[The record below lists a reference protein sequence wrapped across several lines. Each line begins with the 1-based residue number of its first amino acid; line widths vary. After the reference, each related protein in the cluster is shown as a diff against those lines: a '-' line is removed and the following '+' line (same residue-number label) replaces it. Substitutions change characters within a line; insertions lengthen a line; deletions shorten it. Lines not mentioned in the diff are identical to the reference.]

1 MHRTAVFTLA
11 LCAALP
17 AAARPDYA
25 EAIAADYQRSL
36 GALWDH
42 FHRNPELSYRETK
55 TAARMAQELRAIPGM
70 TVTEGVGGT
79 GVVAVLRNGD
89 GPTVLVRADMDG
101 LPLEERSG
109 VANPSKVRQVG
120 IDGVEAPV
128 MHACGHDVHIT
139 AQVATA
145 RQLAALKDRWRGTV
159 VFIVQPAE
167 ERFGGASAMLADGLY
182 SRFPK
187 PDYALAMHVS
197 SGLATGTIA
206 ASETVQYSSADNID
220 ITVFGVGT
228 HGAAPQFGRD
238 PVYIASQIVVA
249 LQSLISREKGP
260 LEPGVITVGA
270 FHAGSKHNIISERA
284 DLQLTVRAN
293 NPETRDQLIAGVER
307 VARNTALALGV
318 ADDKLPTVKVVE
330 STPATQNDRALT
342 QRLNSAIAAA
352 LGPEAVQ
359 PFEQKTMGAEDFA
372 HFVKPAEGV
381 KGYYFAV
388 GGTPQAVIDAAA
400 AGGPPLP
407 PHHSPLFRI
416 DPEPAVRTGAE
427 AMVTAVLELLKP
439 S

>member
-1 MHRTAVFTLA
+1 M
-11 LCAALP
+11 
-17 AAARPDYA
+17 
-25 EAIAADYQRSL
+25 
-36 GALWDH
+36 
-42 FHRNPELSYRETK
+42 K
-55 TAARMAQELRAIPGM
+55 
-70 TVTEGVGGT
+70 VTEGVGGT
-79 GVVAVLRNGD
+79 GIVAVLQNGD

-109 VANPSKVRQVG
+109 LADASKVRQVG
-120 IDGVEAPV
+120 VDGIEAPV

-139 AQVATA
+139 AQLATA
-145 RQLAALKDRWRGTV
+145 RQLAALRDRWRGTV

-182 SRFPK
+182 TRFPK
-187 PDYALAMHVS
+187 PDYALAMHVTTA
-197 SGLATGTIA
+197 LATGTIS
-206 ASETVQYSSADNID
+206 ASESVQYSSADNLD

-228 HGAAPQFGRD
+228 HGAAPQNGRD

-293 NPETRDQLIAGVER
+293 SRETRDALIAGIER
-307 VARNTALALGV
+307 VTRNTALALGV
-318 ADDKLPTVKVVE
+318 ADDRLPLVKVVE
-330 STPATQNDRALT
+330 STPPTLNDPTLAR
-342 QRLNSAIAAA
+342 RLNTAIAAA
-352 LGPEAVQ
+352 LGPSVVQ
-359 PFEQKTMGAEDFA
+359 PFEQTSMGAEDFT
-372 HFVKPAEGV
+372 HFVAPELGV

-388 GGTPQAVIDAAA
+388 GGSPRAAIDAAE

-407 PHHSPLFRI
+407 PHHSPLFRV

-427 AMVTAVLELLKP
+427 AMVTAVLELLAP
-439 S
+439 R

>member
-1 MHRTAVFTLA
+1 MRRLATFTLA

-17 AAARPDYA
+17 VAAAPDYVD
-25 EAIAADYQRSL
+25 AIAADYRSSL

-55 TAARMAQELRAIPGM
+55 TAARMAQELRKIPGM
-70 TVTEGVGGT
+70 RVTEGVGGT
-79 GVVAVLRNGD
+79 GVVAVLQNGD

-101 LPLEERSG
+101 LPLAERSG
-109 VANPSKVRQVG
+109 VANPSTVRQVG
-120 IDGVEAPV
+120 IDGIEAPV

-139 AQVATA
+139 SLLATA
-145 RQLAALKDRWRGTV
+145 RQLAALRDRWRGTV

-182 SRFPK
+182 TRFPK
-187 PDYALAMHVS
+187 PDYALALHVTTS
-197 SGLATGTIA
+197 LATGTISA
-206 ASETVQYSSADNID
+206 AESVQYSSADNVD

-228 HGAAPQFGRD
+228 HGAAPQNGRD

-293 NPETRDQLIAGVER
+293 KRETRDALIAGIER
-307 VARNTALALGV
+307 VTRNTALALGV
-318 ADDKLPTVKVVE
+318 AEDRLPLVKIVE
-330 STPATQNDRALT
+330 STPPTLNDPALAR
-342 QRLNSAIAAA
+342 RLNTAIASA
-352 LGPEAVQ
+352 LGAEVVQ
-359 PFEQKTMGAEDFA
+359 PFEQTTMGAEDFS
-372 HFVKPAEGV
+372 HFIAPALGV
-381 KGYYFAV
+381 KGYYFSV

-416 DPEPAVRTGAE
+416 DPEPSVRTGAE
-427 AMVTAVLELLKP
+427 AMVTAVLDLLAP
-439 S
+439 H